1 MKAIIENEKYHIY
14 EEYDDTGN
22 KYYLTVPKSNA
33 LEYQIFCSLNEDY
46 HQDKDAI
53 DKACHIFESI
63 SKNNDQIIYLHII
76 LNTGE
81 LTEAAKDNDNPLYKM
96 ILKKVL
102 STIKHA
108 YQVIIQEKIAGINN
122 KITFISQNKDD
133 IKFIDWLEI
142 MGIIPIDRISLNNY
156 QAFPLTDTSD
166 DNSGTSLA
174 GGDIESELT
183 ENKPKT
189 RIKIPP
195 KHSPGFGNIVL
206 IIITLIVA
214 LAIGIGIAYI
224 LIK

>member
-33 LEYQIFCSLNEDY
+33 LEYQIYCSLNEGY
-46 HQDKDAI
+46 FPDKEVI
-53 DKACHIFESI
+53 DKVCHIFESI
-63 SKNNDQIIYLHII
+63 SKNNNQIVYLHII
-76 LNTGE
+76 LNNGE
-81 LTEAAKDNDNPLYKM
+81 LTEAAKDNDNHLYK
-96 ILKKVL
+96 ILLKEVL
-102 STIKHA
+102 STIRHA
-108 YQVIIQEKIAGINN
+108 YQVIIQAKIVGINN

-133 IKFIDWLEI
+133 TKFIDWLEI

-156 QAFPLTDTSD
+156 QEFLLNDTSD
-166 DNSGTSLA
+166 GNSGASLA

-183 ENKPKT
+183 EDKPMVRKKT
-189 RIKIPP
+189 PP
-195 KHSPGFGNIVL
+195 KHSSGFGNIVL

-214 LAIGIGIAYI
+214 LAIGIGVAYI